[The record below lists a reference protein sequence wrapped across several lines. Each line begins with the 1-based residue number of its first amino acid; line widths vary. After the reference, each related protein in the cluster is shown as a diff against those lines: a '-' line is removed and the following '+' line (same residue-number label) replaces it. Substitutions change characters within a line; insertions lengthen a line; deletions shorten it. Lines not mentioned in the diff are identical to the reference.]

1 MGAVGRMAAESD
13 ADTIWS
19 VGADAEEGNAV
30 GETGAALFS
39 LLSRQEAAALFS
51 LLSRQEA
58 ARNSSR
64 GMEGADGAADS
75 FDTRAATSGGGG
87 AGVETTEAAD

>member
-39 LLSRQEAAALFS
+39 LLSRQEAA
-51 LLSRQEA
+51 
-58 ARNSSR
+58 RNSSR
-64 GMEGADGAADS
+64 GMEGADGEADG